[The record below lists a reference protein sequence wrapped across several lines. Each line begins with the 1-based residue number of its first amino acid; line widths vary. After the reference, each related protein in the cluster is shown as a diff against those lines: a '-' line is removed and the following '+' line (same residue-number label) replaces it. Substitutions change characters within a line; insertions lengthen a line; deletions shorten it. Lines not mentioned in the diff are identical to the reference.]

1 MPRKGARETPDKR
14 ELAPVDLLAAVAI
27 AATTLVLTL
36 APALENLPL
45 RVPFGL
51 FTLLSLSGYTLTTAA
66 FPRRDDLN
74 PLLRAVFCV
83 GLGAVALLPV
93 DLGNGTSWGIR
104 LNPVMISI
112 SAFIAVSAIIAYLRQ
127 MRLPAEERSG
137 GEVSRY
143 LISLKDVLVSGHP
156 LLFVLLIAL
165 GELLLFWGHMEAA
178 MVVHGINLIGLVL
191 LTAFMEDRIYQALM
205 LLPLFRLLN
214 VAMPVFFELTLYS
227 YALVYIPM
235 FIPAYLIIKEKRL
248 SYEKMGLTTAGF
260 LTYLPTAVAL
270 GLLMGW
276 GEYQVLHPQML
287 TPGQDLMSLVKL
299 SLIMIFFV
307 GLIEEFVF
315 RSVLQTVLVDRMGLV
330 KGILGASLLFG
341 MMHSGYG
348 MFSELIFV
356 FFAGIVFGIFFLKTN
371 SLPLVALSHGVTNIS
386 LFMVVPVLSGSL
398 IVLAAAA
405 CGLFMISALGTMLSR
420 RRRSWDVN

>member
-1 MPRKGARETPDKR
+1 M
-14 ELAPVDLLAAVAI
+14 AAVAV
-27 AATTLVLTL
+27 AATTLVITL
-36 APALENLPL
+36 APALEDLPL
-45 RVPFGL
+45 RVPLGL
-51 FTLLSLSGYTLTTAA
+51 FTLLSLSGYTLTAA
-66 FPRRDDLN
+66 VFPRRDDLN

-93 DLGNGTSWGIR
+93 GLDNGSSWGIR

-112 SAFIAVSAIIAYLRQ
+112 SVFIAVSAIIAYLRQ
-127 MRLPAEERSG
+127 MQLPAEERSG

-165 GELLLFWGHMEAA
+165 GELLLFLGHMGAA

-248 SYEKMGLTTAGF
+248 SYEEMGLTTAGF

-386 LFMVVPVLSGSL
+386 LFMIVPAFSGSL

-420 RRRSWDVN
+420 RRRSWDAN